1 MVIRGLVGGGM
12 LEPEE
17 VNMFAHR
24 RPDEPLAGLQVYA
37 QGTFPVE
44 VSKKGMKSKPAERVP
59 LLPRWTR
66 SVVRCASMSTR
77 NASGICA
84 EDHLVVSDEEL
95 TTRQYP
101 GEPWARY
108 SRDS

>member
-59 LLPRWTR
+59 LLAQVDPV
-66 SVVRCASMSTR
+66 SGEVRFYVDPKR
-77 NASGICA
+77 IG
-84 EDHLVVSDEEL
+84 DL
-95 TTRQYP
+95 R
-101 GEPWARY
+101 
-108 SRDS
+108 